1 MKNRKVL
8 IGIVLSLMMIA
19 IGGIVTYYIYN
30 NMYYVSTDDSTIQG
44 DLIRATP
51 QISGKLVEININDGD
66 YVQKNQ
72 IIARQDMGNLP
83 DTSLDSS
90 IIRAPISGIILKK
103 SGTVGEVLSQGQQIA
118 IMVNPN
124 NLYVNANIEETKARK
139 IKSGQ
144 AVDITVDEYGDKQFK
159 GKVKSIGKYANSDLA
174 LIPTSTSG
182 TFTKVVQ
189 KIPVKISLETTN
201 CELLPGTN
209 AVVKIHI
216 K

>member
-1 MKNRKVL
+1 LKNRKVL
-8 IGIVLSLMMIA
+8 IGIVLLLMMIA
-19 IGGIVTYYIYN
+19 IGGIVAYYVYN

-44 DLIRATP
+44 DLIKATP
-51 QISGKLVEININDGD
+51 QISGKLVEINIDDGD

-72 IIARQDMGNLP
+72 IIARQDMGNIP

-90 IIRAPISGIILKK
+90 IIRAPISGIVLKK
-103 SGTVGEVLSQGQQIA
+103 TGTIGEVLSQGQQIA
-118 IMVNPN
+118 VMVDPGK
-124 NLYVNANIEETKARK
+124 LYVNANIEETKARE
-139 IKSGQ
+139 IKPGQ
-144 AVDITVDEYGDKQFK
+144 VVDIKVDEYGNRQFK

-189 KIPVKISLETTN
+189 KIPVKISLETAN

-209 AVVKIHI
+209 AIVKIHI